1 MCSQFPTVHCKNELV
16 IRLSH
21 NYGEGQPSM
30 IGVGAQAL
38 SEIHGLAGLPD
49 AALEKLAQTV
59 RTQTYRSG
67 EKLAERGQDADHVCF
82 VISGH
87 LRVLNYS
94 SAGRM
99 VRYAALATGDFFGE
113 LAAIDGQPRSATVV
127 AESDCVIATLSAED
141 FQELISSQPE
151 FSFALI
157 QRLASIVRACDER
170 IMDLSSLGPAQRVCL
185 ELLRLSE
192 PDPLRSQSWVVYPVP
207 TQANLAS
214 SLGTTRET
222 VARVISRL
230 TSDGVVSRKS
240 KSLYIRDR
248 VRLEALALQV

>member
-38 SEIHGLAGLPD
+38 SEIQGLAGLPD
-49 AALEKLAQTV
+49 AALERPARTV

-94 SAGRM
+94 SARSM

-151 FSFALI
+151 FSLALI
-157 QRLASIVRACDER
+157 QRFASVVRACDER
-170 IMDLSSLGPAQRVCL
+170 IMDLSSLVPAQRVCF

-207 TQANLAS
+207 TQVNLAS

-222 VARVISRL
+222 VTRVISRL

-248 VRLEALALQV
+248 VRLEARALQV

>member
-1 MCSQFPTVHCKNELV
+1 MT
-16 IRLSH
+16 
-21 NYGEGQPSM
+21 
-30 IGVGAQAL
+30 GVGAQAL
-38 SEIHGLAGLPD
+38 SEIHGLESLPE
-49 AALEKLAQTV
+49 ATLERLAQTV
-59 RTQTYRSG
+59 RTQSYKSG

-82 VISGH
+82 VISGN

-99 VRYAALATGDFFGE
+99 VRYAALRTGDFFGE

-127 AESDCVIATLSAED
+127 AESDCVIATLSAKN
-141 FQELISSQPE
+141 FQDLIPSQPE
-151 FSFALI
+151 FSIALI
-157 QRLASIVRACDER
+157 ERLASIVRACDER
-170 IMDLSSLGPAQRVCL
+170 IMDLSSLGPAQRVFL

-230 TSDGVVSRKS
+230 TSDGVVSRKA

-248 VRLEALALQV
+248 NRLEALALQA

>member
-1 MCSQFPTVHCKNELV
+1 MT
-16 IRLSH
+16 
-21 NYGEGQPSM
+21 
-30 IGVGAQAL
+30 GVGAQAL
-38 SEIHGLAGLPD
+38 SEIHGLESLPG
-49 AALEKLAQTV
+49 ATLERLAQTV
-59 RTQTYRSG
+59 RTQSYKSG

-82 VISGH
+82 VISGN

-99 VRYAALATGDFFGE
+99 VRYAALRTGDFFGE

-127 AESDCVIATLSAED
+127 AESDCVIATPSAKN
-141 FQELISSQPE
+141 FQDLIPSQPE
-151 FSFALI
+151 FAIALI
-157 QRLASIVRACDER
+157 ERLASIVRACDER
-170 IMDLSSLGPAQRVCL
+170 IMDLSLLGPSQRVFL

-230 TSDGVVSRKS
+230 TSDGVVSRKA

-248 VRLEALALQV
+248 NRLEALALQA

>member
-1 MCSQFPTVHCKNELV
+1 MTS
-16 IRLSH
+16 
-21 NYGEGQPSM
+21 
-30 IGVGAQAL
+30 VGAEVL
-38 SEIHGLAGLPD
+38 SEIHGLANLPQ
-49 AALEKLAQTV
+49 AALENIARSV

-67 EKLAERGQDADHVCF
+67 EKLAERGQDADHVYF

-99 VRYAALATGDFFGE
+99 VRYAALGPGDFFGE

-127 AESDCVIATLSAED
+127 AESDCEIAILAAD
-141 FQELISSQPE
+141 QFQELITTQPG
-151 FSFALI
+151 FAFALI

-170 IMDLSSLGPAQRVCL
+170 IMDLSSLGPAQRVYL
-185 ELLRLSE
+185 ELLRLVE
-192 PDPLRSQSWVVYPVP
+192 PAPLRSQSWVVYPVP

-214 SLGTTRET
+214 TLGTTRET

-230 TSDGVVSRKS
+230 TSDGVVSRKA

-248 VRLEALALQV
+248 NRLEALALQA

>member
-1 MCSQFPTVHCKNELV
+1 
-16 IRLSH
+16 
-21 NYGEGQPSM
+21 M

-99 VRYAALATGDFFGE
+99 VRYAALATGDFFW
-113 LAAIDGQPRSATVV
+113 
-127 AESDCVIATLSAED
+127 
-141 FQELISSQPE
+141 
-151 FSFALI
+151 
-157 QRLASIVRACDER
+157 RACGHR
-170 IMDLSSLGPAQRVCL
+170 RTTQISNRGCRKRLCNRNPVC
-185 ELLRLSE
+185 
-192 PDPLRSQSWVVYPVP
+192 
-207 TQANLAS
+207 
-214 SLGTTRET
+214 
-222 VARVISRL
+222 
-230 TSDGVVSRKS
+230 
-240 KSLYIRDR
+240 
-248 VRLEALALQV
+248 

>member
-1 MCSQFPTVHCKNELV
+1 MTSV
-16 IRLSH
+16 
-21 NYGEGQPSM
+21 
-30 IGVGAQAL
+30 GVEAL
-38 SEIHGLAGLPD
+38 TEIHGLSGLPET
-49 AALEKLAQTV
+49 ALETLARAI
-59 RTQTYRSG
+59 RTHLYKSG
-67 EKLAERGQDADHVCF
+67 DKLAERGQDANHVCLI
-82 VISGH
+82 ISGQ

-94 SAGRM
+94 STGRM
-99 VRYAALATGDFFGE
+99 VRYAALGPGDFFGE

-127 AESDCVIATLSAED
+127 AETDCEIAILPAED
-141 FQELISSQPE
+141 FQDLIASQPE
-151 FSFALI
+151 FALALI

-185 ELLRLSE
+185 ELLRLAE

-214 SLGTTRET
+214 TLGTTRET

-230 TSDGVVSRKS
+230 NSDGIVSRKA

-248 VRLEALALQV
+248 NRLEALALQA